1 MGTEND
7 ISISDVVSCAYWD
20 GKKYVPM
27 TLKSKINLAELSTE
41 NDISEEWLD
50 QHIIPD
56 DMVIN
61 GTFVIKGKSKRK
73 TFKKWLMSIG
83 FQRNDAELIC
93 NVLGACKGK
102 ISYYDWFLLFTL
114 GDDELYKMIF
124 GQEVTQ

>member
-1 MGTEND
+1 MGPEND
-7 ISISDVVSCAYWD
+7 IYGELKCAYWN
-20 GKKYVPM
+20 GEKYVPIE
-27 TLKSKINLAELSTE
+27 LKGNGCVDLSKVSIE

-61 GTFVIKGKSKRK
+61 GAFSIKAKCKRK

-93 NVLGACKGK
+93 NILGACKGK